1 MFSMQ
6 AQTLRP
12 IRPVAPAAAWI
23 GGKRRLAARLVDLI
37 ETIPHTT
44 YAEPFVGMGGVF
56 LRRRSAASVEV
67 INDVS
72 GDVTTFFRILQRHHA
87 AFLDVLRFGVTSR
100 REFDRLTATDPST
113 LTDLERAA
121 RFLYLQRLA
130 FGGKVT
136 GRSFGV
142 SPGASA
148 GFDLRKLRPTLA
160 DVADRLSGVIIENL
174 DWAEFVRRY
183 DGPEVLFYLDP
194 PYWGCERDYG
204 AGLFG
209 RGEFARLAEV
219 LAGIRG
225 TFALSINDRPEV
237 REIFAG
243 FEMEVVRLD
252 YSIGRAGPTT
262 AAELIITP
270 RGQGRRQEARGL
282 FDGP

>member
-1 MFSMQ
+1 ME
-6 AQTLRP
+6 THVPRP
-12 IRPVAPAAAWI
+12 VRPVAPAAGWI

-37 ETIPHTT
+37 ETIPHAT

-56 LRRRSAASVEV
+56 LRRRRAAPAEV

-72 GDVTTFFRILQRHHA
+72 GDVATFFRILQRHHA

-100 REFDRLTATDPST
+100 REFDRLTATDPAT

-136 GRSFGV
+136 GRSFGI
-142 SPGASA
+142 SPGAPG

-160 DVADRLSGVIIENL
+160 DIAERLSGVIVENL
-174 DWAEFVRRY
+174 DWEAFVHRY

-194 PYWGCERDYG
+194 PYWGSEADYG
-204 AGLFG
+204 AGLFACAD
-209 RGEFARLAEV
+209 FARLADV

-225 TFALSINDRPEV
+225 RFVLSINDRPEV
-237 REIFAG
+237 RRLFAA
-243 FEMEVVRLD
+243 FEMEEVRLD
-252 YSIGRAGPTT
+252 YSIGRGGPKE

-270 RGQGRRQEARGL
+270 KGMARRERARGL
-282 FDGP
+282 FDEAGL